1 MRLTHQTRGN
11 RQSIVDFGLHSS
23 NYGIHHITDPFFFTV
38 YQHQQVQ
45 IRVFMGFTARL
56 RAEDLNVQETL
67 AQILLELL
75 SNPASGFSSQKR

>member
-1 MRLTHQTRGN
+1 
-11 RQSIVDFGLHSS
+11 
-23 NYGIHHITDPFFFTV
+23 
-38 YQHQQVQ
+38 
-45 IRVFMGFTARL
+45 MGFTARL